1 MRAISYLTAGLILA
15 AVAAASPAQAQV
27 SLSVGTPGFFGAID
41 IGGAPPPDL
50 VYQQPMAIQPVPMGV
65 APLYLYVPPYQ
76 YASWGS
82 YCGMYNACN
91 RPVYF
96 VNQSWYQRVYVPHY
110 RSHRGYYDQRRVDFE
125 RRNDIRRPSIRDG
138 RRMAAPPSRVDN
150 HHVGAPQQRVENR
163 RPEVRQE
170 PRRAAPQATHSG
182 GNQHPQ
188 QGNRHDH
195 R

>member
-15 AVAAASPAQAQV
+15 AVAAAGPAQAQV

-50 VYQQPMAIQPVPMGV
+50 VYQQPMAIQPVPMGA

-82 YCGMYNACN
+82 YCGMYNACG

-96 VNQSWYQRVYVPHY
+96 VNQSWYDRVYVPHY
-110 RSHRGYYDQRRVDFE
+110 RSHRGYYDQRRGDFE
-125 RRNDIRRPSIRDG
+125 RRNDIRRPTVRDQ
-138 RRMAAPPSRVDN
+138 RRMAAPP
-150 HHVGAPQQRVENR
+150 QRVENH
-163 RPEVRQE
+163 RPAAAVRQE
-170 PRRAAPQATHSG
+170 PRRAPPQAAHPG

-188 QGNRHDH
+188 QGRDNRHDH

>member
-27 SLSVGTPGFFGAID
+27 SLSVGTPGFYGAID

-50 VYQQPMAIQPVPMGV
+50 VYQQPMAIQPAAVGV

-82 YCGMYNACN
+82 YCGMYNACG

-96 VNQSWYQRVYVPHY
+96 VNQSWYDRVYVPHY
-110 RSHRGYYDQRRVDFE
+110 RSHRSYYDQRRGAFE
-125 RRNDIRRPSIRDG
+125 RRNDIRRPPIRDE
-138 RRMAAPPSRVDN
+138 RRMAAPPRVDN
-150 HHVGAPQQRVENR
+150 RHVAAPPPRVENR
-163 RPEVRQE
+163 PAARPE
-170 PRRAAPQATHSG
+170 PRRAPPQAAHPSG